1 VLFTMAEIDEKRA
14 EGVSFAFSKLRQS
27 ETEF

>member
-1 VLFTMAEIDEKRA
+1 MAEIEEKRA